1 MLGDTISE
9 VNERKKALIIA
20 VSNYDTESL
29 GSLDFCR
36 NDGEKMYDLLTSG
49 TLGYEVSENNRLV
62 GKVKGETMRRAIMEF
77 FTKNVKSKDTLLFY
91 FSGHGIPDSRGDI
104 FLATSDIDPNFPYF
118 EGFSVGQLSEMMDM
132 SISTRLVTILDCCLQ
147 WTSRNRYRKRR
158 K

>member
-49 TLGYEVSENNRLV
+49 
-62 GKVKGETMRRAIMEF
+62 
-77 FTKNVKSKDTLLFY
+77 Y
-91 FSGHGIPDSRGDI
+91 FGI
-104 FLATSDIDPNFPYF
+104 
-118 EGFSVGQLSEMMDM
+118 
-132 SISTRLVTILDCCLQ
+132 
-147 WTSRNRYRKRR
+147 
-158 K
+158 